1 MKNEI
6 NFLFCFYT
14 SYLIN
19 YSIIKMKSC
28 KKQTNKSR
36 WRILDD
42 VDIIAQCMKLPLQM
56 DTVIT
61 RIPFVHAIFKSV
73 AYLRCRA
80 NAVPSV
86 SATNVNRRAHIIYY
100 VAVTFR
106 FDWFHKYCNRE
117 IQYQLSFK
125 VKKVLFFNSFC
136 TQKNK
141 EKKVKNLNC
150 DCQEQKVV

>member
-1 MKNEI
+1 
-6 NFLFCFYT
+6 
-14 SYLIN
+14 
-19 YSIIKMKSC
+19 MKSC

-73 AYLRCRA
+73 AYFRRRA
-80 NAVPSV
+80 RAVPSV
-86 SATNVNRRAHIIYY
+86 SATNEHRRAHIIHY

-125 VKKVLFFNSFC
+125 EIIQSFIFAPVK
-136 TQKNK
+136 K
-141 EKKVKNLNC
+141 EKKSKNILIVNVKNRNLC
-150 DCQEQKVV
+150 VISVVIKHR